1 MKAWR
6 KLMSKKKIKNTRQQP
21 KKNNKLN
28 YKLEFEKLRKENI
41 QLKNENTLLKAFNQP
56 TATQKIE
63 IIEEYYHWLADEE
76 IDANQAITLFTYKKK
91 LKKQARQY
99 E

>member
-1 MKAWR
+1 
-6 KLMSKKKIKNTRQQP
+6 MSKKKIRNLKHQP
-21 KKNNKLN
+21 QKQNKLN
-28 YKLEFEKLRKENI
+28 YKFEFEKLRKENI
-41 QLKNENTLLKAFNQP
+41 QLKNENTLLKAYNQP

-63 IIEEYYHWLADEE
+63 ILEEYYHWLADEE
-76 IDANQAITLFTYKKK
+76 IDANQVITLFTYKKK

>member
-1 MKAWR
+1 
-6 KLMSKKKIKNTRQQP
+6 MSKKKVRNLKHQP
-21 KKNNKLN
+21 QKQNKLN
-28 YKLEFEKLRKENI
+28 YKLEFEKLHKENL

-63 IIEEYYHWLADEE
+63 ILEEYYDWLADEE